1 MPANDSIACMFCGEP
16 SGDPEHVWGDWLR
29 RRKVIRDANQG
40 GVTNFAGGKGQ
51 PTSSWRGMEPDATV
65 DCVCDDCNHHWLS
78 DLESFAA
85 PILAPMMKG
94 GTRRVL
100 NVGQCGRLAAWA
112 EKTALMLDRFHAEQG
127 ADRIISDG
135 VARQLF
141 ERKAASPT
149 TIVFLGR
156 QMPDSRLAVFEWSD
170 PVTPEALDHAEHYD
184 GYRATFGVRQLVVQV
199 LWHDGSG
206 KIVIEHPD
214 TLVPLWPSEGA
225 EWPPPTA
232 LHLTSLI
239 ALGNPGRGHGGSG
252 GAGG

>member
-1 MPANDSIACMFCGEP
+1 MTRSRACSAANHPAIRKTYAATSC
-16 SGDPEHVWGDWLR
+16 DPMKRYL
-29 RRKVIRDANQG
+29 DANQG
-40 GVTNFAGGKGQ
+40 GVTNFAGEEGAADEFVARNG
-51 PTSSWRGMEPDATV
+51 TRRDWGH
-65 DCVCDDCNHHWLS
+65 CVCDDCNHHWLS

-112 EKTALMLDRFHAEQG
+112 DTRALMLDRFHAEQG
-127 ADRIISDG
+127 GNRIISDG

-141 ERKAASPT
+141 ERKATSPT

-156 QMPDSRLAVFEWSD
+156 QMPDSRLAVFELRLN

-214 TLVPLWPSEGA
+214 TLVPLGPSEGA
-225 EWPPPTA
+225 DRLRPTA
-232 LHLTSLI
+232 LHLPPPHRTWKL
-239 ALGNPGRGHGGSG
+239 AGRGDWGSG